1 MRHRGDKVKNSL
13 TENQGI
19 ILKNLQQNYSQEI
32 NIQLL
37 SLSKNKVINS
47 MSQCSDYDR
56 QHCGF

>member
-1 MRHRGDKVKNSL
+1 MRHSGDKVKNSL

-37 SLSKNKVINS
+37 SLSKNKVING

>member
-32 NIQLL
+32 NLQLL
-37 SLSKNKVINS
+37 SLSKNKVING
-47 MSQCSDYDR
+47 MSQ
-56 QHCGF
+56 

>member
-32 NIQLL
+32 KLQLL
-37 SLSKNKVINS
+37 SLSKNKVING